1 VNTGSNANA
10 GGGARG
16 RSGVGAGSG
25 ASAGNDVSAE
35 TGTSAGSNVSAEI
48 GASAGIGATR
58 ATSGSAGNA
67 DSAELGKFDAL
78 ASRFWDVGG
87 EFRPLHLL
95 NPVRARFVS
104 ERATLSGARVLDVG
118 CGGGLLAEALARAGA
133 KVTAIDLAP
142 GMIEV
147 ARLHAMEQKLEI
159 DYRMVAAETVAAAEP
174 GGFDV
179 VTCME
184 MLEHVPE
191 PAKMVATLATLVRP
205 GGAVF
210 ISTLNRNLKSFLLAI
225 VGAEYVMKL
234 IPRGT
239 HEYDRLIRPAEL
251 ARWARSAD
259 LSLRELAGIELNP
272 FTEHCSLSRDI
283 AVNYLAHL
291 ER

>member
-1 VNTGSNANA
+1 VNMGSNA
-10 GGGARG
+10 GGAG
-16 RSGVGAGSG
+16 ASGTGGTMPGAGASG
-25 ASAGNDVSAE
+25 M
-35 TGTSAGSNVSAEI
+35 
-48 GASAGIGATR
+48 SAGIGAASGTSASA
-58 ATSGSAGNA
+58 ATSGMSGSSAPAGNA
-67 DSAELGKFDAL
+67 DSSELGKFDAL

-95 NPVRARFVS
+95 NPIRARFVA
-104 ERATLSGARVLDVG
+104 ERATLLGARVLDVG

-147 ARLHAMEQKLEI
+147 ARLHAMEQNLEI
-159 DYRMVAAETVAAAEP
+159 DYRMVAAEAIAAAEP
-174 GGFDV
+174 GSFDV

-191 PAKMVATLATLVRP
+191 PAQMVGTLAKLVRP
-205 GGAVF
+205 GGTVF

-225 VGAEYVMKL
+225 VGAEYVMNL

-251 ARWARSAD
+251 ARWARSAG